1 MPEPLL
7 SGKETTN
14 FVGVQKLTVIVTF
27 GSTSVSAVQTRE
39 IKSFVRNSAGN
50 YTVTLPRIYR
60 TLVGIRG
67 SWVRSTGATLQAD
80 VKTNNVS
87 TAGTLVLE
95 SRVAAG
101 TATDPT
107 SGDKLMLEILVANEP
122 FNDATV

>member
-1 MPEPLL
+1 MGHPLL

-14 FVGVQKLTVIVTF
+14 FTGVDVFHAVVTF
-27 GSTSVSAVQTRE
+27 GSSSVSSVQTRE
-39 IKSFVRNSAGN
+39 VVSIARNSAGQ

-60 TLVGIRG
+60 TLVGVRG
-67 SWVRSTGATLQAD
+67 SWIRPSGATLQLD
-80 VKTNNVS
+80 VDAS
-87 TAGTLVLE
+87 TVDSDGKLILE

-107 SGDKLMLEILVANEP
+107 SGDKLLLEIKVSNDP